1 MIESIV
7 IKISDKLV
15 LKERLEEEK
24 TLGINRKTE
33 KGFKIP
39 PEK

>member
-24 TLGINRKTE
+24 TLGNNRKTE